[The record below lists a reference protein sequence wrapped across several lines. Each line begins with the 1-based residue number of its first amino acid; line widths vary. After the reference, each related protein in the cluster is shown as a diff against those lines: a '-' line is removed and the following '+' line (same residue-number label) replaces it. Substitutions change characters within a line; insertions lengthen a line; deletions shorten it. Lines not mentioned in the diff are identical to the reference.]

1 MYAHINGDHW
11 DQSVSDFFKYDRL
24 VYFKLRPILKK
35 WENTVKNN
43 I

>member
-24 VYFKLRPILKK
+24 VLKK